1 MPRQTRAG
9 HGGGCSD
16 GRASRRTRPLASV
29 ASLAAVGLALG
40 IAAPAGAQPAEG
52 GAFLDAQAAS
62 GRTAYG
68 RSCASCHGTTLRGAV
83 HGPDLTGPSFL
94 SNWGSQTA
102 AALYEYVRAEMPPG
116 LGGSVPSGTYL
127 SIVAYLL
134 QVNGHAAGPQALT
147 ADAVGLVGEPGA
159 APARG
164 APATADAS
172 DAALADEPR
181 DVDAVP
187 ALRGFVNR
195 EVSGLTPVTDELLRN
210 PPAEDWLTWRR
221 TRDNQGYTP
230 LDRIGPDNVAGLRLA
245 WALAMPEGTN
255 QTAPLVHDGV
265 MFLAS
270 PGNIVQALDAAT
282 GEVLWEHRHEY
293 PGGRG
298 ELGRDPQHRPLP
310 GQGLPDHLRRG
321 DTSRSTPA
329 PASRSGRRRKADYRK
344 GFAQTAGPSHRQR
357 RRRQRHQR
365 LRAVR
370 GRGLLHH
377 RPRPG
382 HRRGALAHVVHRPAG

>member
-1 MPRQTRAG
+1 MSEGRRADAKTDTGG

-16 GRASRRTRPLASV
+16 VRASRRTRPLAGV

-40 IAAPAGAQPAEG
+40 IAAPAGAQPAAG

-116 LGGSVPSGTYL
+116 LGGSLSSGTYL

-147 ADAVGLVGEPGA
+147 ADAAGIVGEPGA

-172 DAALADEPR
+172 DAASADEPR

-187 ALRGFVNR
+187 ALRAFVNR
-195 EVSGLTPVTDELLRN
+195 EVSGFTPVTDELLRN

-221 TRDNQGYTP
+221 TRDWSWPSSAHRLRPCSATP
-230 LDRIGPDNVAGLRLA
+230 
-245 WALAMPEGTN
+245 
-255 QTAPLVHDGV
+255 TATPSRRRSRDVHDGLDRDEKRRPRAV
-265 MFLAS
+265 HSRAS
-270 PGNIVQALDAAT
+270 AGTRSWSWFKYYDRAVVEVPRDVDRLDPA
-282 GEVLWEHRHEY
+282 GVVRLL
-293 PGGRG
+293 PGGDVAVATDQADAG
-298 ELGRDPQHRPLP
+298 M
-310 GQGLPDHLRRG
+310 
-321 DTSRSTPA
+321 SRA
-329 PASRSGRRRKADYRK
+329 
-344 GFAQTAGPSHRQR
+344 
-357 RRRQRHQR
+357 
-365 LRAVR
+365 
-370 GRGLLHH
+370 
-377 RPRPG
+377 
-382 HRRGALAHVVHRPAG
+382 